1 MTNRE
6 IKCRDLGK
14 SPVCRQTR
22 RSSTI
27 GADLTIIEKIAFIE
41 KTGEE
46 EAAKRWP
53 RWHTDSWGKNGR
65 DCKKT

>member
-1 MTNRE
+1 VTNRE

-46 EAAKRWP
+46 EAAIREKIGQRGP
-53 RWHTDSWGKNGR
+53 RWHTDSWRKN
-65 DCKKT
+65 

>member
-1 MTNRE
+1 VANRE

-14 SPVCRQTR
+14 SPACRQTR

-46 EAAKRWP
+46 EAAILEKIGQRWP
-53 RWHTDSWGKNGR
+53 RWHTDLSRKN
-65 DCKKT
+65 

>member
-1 MTNRE
+1 VANRE

-46 EAAKRWP
+46 EAAILEKIDQRWP
-53 RWHTDSWGKNGR
+53 RWHSDSWGKN
-65 DCKKT
+65 